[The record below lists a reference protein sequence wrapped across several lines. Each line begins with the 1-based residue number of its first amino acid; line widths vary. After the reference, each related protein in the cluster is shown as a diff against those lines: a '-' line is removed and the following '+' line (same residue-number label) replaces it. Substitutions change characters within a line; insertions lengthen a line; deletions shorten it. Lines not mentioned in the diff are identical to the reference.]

1 MSDMLVRTVG
11 AGATLLGYAA
21 LCSAVFIRQRR
32 RHAAKRLAAQAL
44 AGDGTTEPALVLF
57 ASQTGQAE
65 SIAWETARWLHD
77 AGTSTR
83 VLPLDEVDATTLE
96 SAKRAFVIAST
107 YGEGDAPDGAAV
119 FAEKVMGLSLKLP
132 ALRYAVLALGDR
144 GYDNFCGFGR
154 DIDKWLTRTGARPM
168 VARID
173 VDNGDPAALAQWG
186 AHWRTPA
193 TDDAV
198 SSGET
203 TPSGAATGETSLFAP
218 WQLVSRV
225 LLNAGSAGAPIY
237 QLAFGPPRSVV
248 ADWRSGDL
256 VQIQLAGDA
265 GRLRDYSIASIA
277 IDGQLELMVRQE
289 QHPDGTLGAASG
301 LLTSTL
307 LIGDTVAMRL
317 RPHARFRLE
326 GNANRPLILI
336 GNGTGL
342 AGLRSHLRARAP
354 QGAIDTAFPI
364 AANRKASAA
373 TADNWLI
380 FGERN
385 AANDFLCQA
394 EIEAWQLNGHLQR
407 LDMVFSRDQTERLY
421 VQHRL
426 LRHADELTNW
436 VRRGAAIYVC
446 GSVKGMASGVDLAL
460 RQILGDA
467 EVNALSREGRYR
479 RDVY

>member
-1 MSDMLVRTVG
+1 MSETLVRAFG
-11 AGATLLGYAA
+11 AGATLIGYAA
-21 LCSAVFIRQRR
+21 LCSAVIVKQRR
-32 RHAAKRLAAQAL
+32 RHAEARRAAQQL
-44 AGDGTTEPALVLF
+44 AGDGTAEPALVLF

-77 AGTSTR
+77 AGTPTR
-83 VLPLDEVDATTLE
+83 VLSLDEVDATALE
-96 SAKRAFVIAST
+96 SATRAFFIAST

-154 DIDKWLTRTGARPM
+154 DIDRWLTRTGAQPM

-173 VDNGDPAALAQWG
+173 VNNGDPVALAQWR
-186 AHWRTPA
+186 AYWRSRVPEDEVIGDA
-193 TDDAV
+193 TTVSDAARSEV
-198 SSGET
+198 N
-203 TPSGAATGETSLFAP
+203 LFTP
-218 WQLVSRV
+218 WQLTSRM

-237 QLAFGPPRSVV
+237 QLAFEPTHGLL

-265 GRLRDYSIASIA
+265 GRLRDYSVASIA
-277 IDGQLELMVRQE
+277 GDGQLELLVRQE

-307 LIGDTVAMRL
+307 SIGDTVAMRL
-317 RPHARFRLE
+317 RPHARFRLD
-326 GNANRPLILI
+326 GNARRPLILI

-342 AGLRSHLRARAP
+342 AGLRSHLRARASVVESSSRYAGEQTTP
-354 QGAIDTAFPI
+354 GAT
-364 AANRKASAA
+364 
-373 TADNWLI
+373 DNWLI

-385 AANDFLCQA
+385 AAHDFLFQA
-394 EIEAWQLNGHLQR
+394 EIEAWQQGGNLQR
-407 LDMVFSRDQTERLY
+407 LDMVFSRDQPERLY

-426 LRHADELTNW
+426 LHHADEVTKW

-446 GSVKGMASGVDLAL
+446 GSLKGMASGVDAAL

-467 EVNALSREGRYR
+467 ELNALSHEGRYR

>member
-1 MSDMLVRTVG
+1 MSDMLVRALG

-21 LCSAVFIRQRR
+21 LCSAVFVRQRR
-32 RHAAKRLAAQAL
+32 RRNASRLAAQAL
-44 AGDGTTEPALVLF
+44 AGDGTIEPALVLF

-65 SIAWETARWLHD
+65 SIAWETARWLDD
-77 AGTSTR
+77 AGTPTR
-83 VLPLDEVDATTLE
+83 VLPLDDVDAATLE
-96 SAKRAFVIAST
+96 SATRAFFIAST

-154 DIDKWLTRTGARPM
+154 DIDKWLTRTGATPM

-173 VDNGDPAALAQWG
+173 VNNADPAALAQWR
-186 AHWRTPA
+186 AHWRTRVVDRESA
-193 TDDAV
+193 TDAAAGIDA
-198 SSGET
+198 
-203 TPSGAATGETSLFAP
+203 AAVATSLFAP
-218 WQLVSRV
+218 WKLVARV
-225 LLNAGSAGAPIY
+225 LMNEGSAGAPVY
-237 QLAFGPPRSVV
+237 HLAFDPPLGLGAEWS
-248 ADWRSGDL
+248 SGDL

-265 GRLRDYSIASIA
+265 GRLRDYSIASIGA
-277 IDGQLELMVRQE
+277 DEHVELLVRQE

-307 LIGDTVAMRL
+307 SIGDTVAMRL

-326 GNANRPLILI
+326 GNVNRPLILI

-342 AGLRSHLRARAP
+342 AGLRSHLRARIARDASDSSTQDGATRGAP
-354 QGAIDTAFPI
+354 
-364 AANRKASAA
+364 
-373 TADNWLI
+373 DNWLI

-385 AANDFLCQA
+385 AAYDYMFQT
-394 EIEAWQLNGHLQR
+394 EIEAWLLGGHLKR
-407 LDMVFSRDQTERLY
+407 LDMVFSRDQPKRLY

-426 LRHADELTNW
+426 LHQADELTRW
-436 VRRGAAIYVC
+436 MRRGAAIYVC
-446 GSVKGMASGVDLAL
+446 GSLKGMASGVDLAL

-467 EVNALSREGRYR
+467 ELNALSREGRYR